1 MKRLTSNIAEALAKK
16 FRVENGMSQTEA
28 INLKS
33 LLRKLNILTVFRPL
47 SANFHGM
54 SLQSPLG
61 LKFMLI
67 NSNNAKGRQHFTI
80 AHELYHLF
88 FDEAPH
94 PHVCHQNENEKNIQE
109 MNADMF
115 AGALLMPEDGLR
127 EFISTE
133 EIKDS
138 QIRLS
143 TIIKM
148 EQYFTVSRAAILV
161 RLRTCKLINAAEYSR
176 LQSIPV
182 IESAKEYGYGTAL
195 YLSGNEGLVIGDFG
209 EKARELYEKEV
220 ISEGHYR
227 ELLNLISDGKN

>member
-1 MKRLTSNIAEALAKK
+1 
-16 FRVENGMSQTEA
+16 
-28 INLKS
+28 
-33 LLRKLNILTVFRPL
+33 
-47 SANFHGM
+47 M
-54 SLQSPLG
+54 SLQSPSG

-67 NSNNAKGRQHFTI
+67 NSNNAKGRQHFII

-161 RLRTCKLINAAEYSR
+161 RLRSCKLISGAEYER
-176 LQSIPV
+176 LQRIPV
-182 IESAKEYGYGTAL
+182 IESTKEYGYDTAL